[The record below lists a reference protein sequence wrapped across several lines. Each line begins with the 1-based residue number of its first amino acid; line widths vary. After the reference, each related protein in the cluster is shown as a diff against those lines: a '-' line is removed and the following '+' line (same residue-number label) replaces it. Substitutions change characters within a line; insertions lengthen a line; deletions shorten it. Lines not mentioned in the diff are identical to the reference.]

1 MDNKRNKGLEVLI
14 GTVGYIIGSIVGI
27 LLLIEIVKTNSI
39 V

>member
-14 GTVGYIIGSIVGI
+14 GTIGYLIGSIVGI
-27 LLLIEIVKTNSI
+27 WLLIEIVKTNSI